1 MCPEPAKISATKLDM
16 KLQRGFTMV
25 ELIAVMVIVGIVAAV
40 AAPKFMSADAFKS
53 HGFRDQII
61 STLRYAQ
68 KAAIAQHR
76 YVCATFTSSSVALTY
91 GSNSSCL
98 SGTLT
103 GPSGPYNLTTPS
115 GSISL
120 TASVSP
126 LSFDDVGRPNA
137 TDSIKVTNETAI
149 TVEAET
155 GYVH

>member
-1 MCPEPAKISATKLDM
+1 MSLKSAKISAIKLDV
-16 KLQRGFTMV
+16 KLHRGFTMV
-25 ELIAVMVIVGIVAAV
+25 ELIAVMVIVGIISAI

-76 YVCATFTSSSVALTY
+76 YVCATFTSSNVVLTY
-91 GSNSSCL
+91 GSTSSCT

-103 GPSGPYNLTTPS
+103 GPSGPYSLTTPS
-115 GSISL
+115 SSISL
-120 TASVSP
+120 TATVSP
-126 LSFDDVGRPNA
+126 LIFDDIGRPNA
-137 TDSIKVTNETAI
+137 GDSITVTNATVI
-149 TVEAET
+149 TIEAET